1 MSSTVPPSIPP
12 VVPPSDAAQAPAGLT
27 TAPKTTR
34 TTAPGTALTTAE
46 AQASY
51 GPRSTRYL
59 AACTA
64 GLPTLETVRA
74 VRADAETWGR
84 GDASPAHYQGDID
97 RAREL
102 YAGLVGVG
110 VDRVAIGSQASVM
123 AAVLAASVP
132 DGREVVCVDGDF
144 TSMVF
149 PFLQQEHRGVRVRHV
164 PVSQLA
170 ASLTER
176 TWLVAFSLVQSATGE
191 IADAPAIRAAAAAV
205 GAFTLCD
212 TTQATGWLPVNAGD
226 FDATI
231 CHAYKWLG
239 APRGAAFLT
248 VRPALAEL
256 LRPVQA
262 GWFAGD
268 DPWAS
273 CYGPSMNLATDARRF
288 DVSPA
293 WPAWVGTRT
302 ALEFFARLDPA
313 AVHAHA
319 TGLGNALCAGLDLPQ
334 RDQAI
339 VTWADPAGTDLAR
352 LTAAGITASGR
363 AGRARVAFHLWNDAS
378 DVRAVLAAVAR

>member
-1 MSSTVPPSIPP
+1 MRSTVPSSVQPSAPTS
-12 VVPPSDAAQAPAGLT
+12 VPAPALTMAQARAAYSPT
-27 TAPKTTR
+27 T
-34 TTAPGTALTTAE
+34 
-46 AQASY
+46 
-51 GPRSTRYL
+51 TRYL
-59 AACTA
+59 AVCTS
-64 GLPTLETVRA
+64 GLPTLDTVRA
-74 VRADAETWGR
+74 LREDADTWGS
-84 GDASPAHYQGDID
+84 GMASPAHYQAEVD
-97 RAREL
+97 RARAL
-102 YAGLVGVG
+102 YAGLVGVDT
-110 VDRVAIGSQASVM
+110 DRVAIGSQASVM

-132 DGREVVCVDGDF
+132 AGREVVCVDGDF

-149 PFLQQEHRGVRVRHV
+149 PFLQQEHRGITVRHV
-164 PVSQLA
+164 PVARLA
-170 ASLTER
+170 DSLTER
-176 TWLVAFSLVQSATGE
+176 TWLVAFSLVQSSTGE

-212 TTQATGWLPVNAGD
+212 TTQATGWLPVQAGD

-248 VRPALAEL
+248 VLPALAEV

-273 CYGPSMNLATDARRF
+273 CYGPSMTLATDARRF

-293 WPAWVGTRT
+293 WPAWVGTRV
-302 ALEFFARLDPA
+302 ALEFFSSLDPA
-313 AVHAHA
+313 TVYAHD
-319 TGLGNALCAGLDLPQ
+319 TGLGNALCAGLGLPENN
-334 RDQAI
+334 QAI

-363 AGRARVAFHLWNDAS
+363 AGRARVAFHLWNTPA
-378 DVRAVLAAVAR
+378 DVSAVLAALTR

>member
-1 MSSTVPPSIPP
+1 MASSAST
-12 VVPPSDAAQAPAGLT
+12 PAST
-27 TAPKTTR
+27 QTPAVTQTP
-34 TTAPGTALTTAE
+34 ALTMAE
-46 AQASY
+46 ARAAYS
-51 GPRSTRYL
+51 PSATRYL

-64 GLPTLETVRA
+64 GLPTLDTVRA
-74 VRADAETWGR
+74 LHSDADTWRR
-84 GDASPAHYQGDID
+84 GGASPAHYQEEID
-97 RAREL
+97 RARAL
-102 YAGLVGVG
+102 YAGLVGVAS
-110 VDRVAIGSQASVM
+110 DRVAIGSQASVM

-132 DGREVVCVDGDF
+132 AGREVVCVDGDF

-149 PFLQQEHRGVRVRHV
+149 PFLQQEHRGITVRHV
-164 PVSQLA
+164 PVGELA
-170 ASLTER
+170 ATVSER

-212 TTQATGWLPVNAGD
+212 TTQATGWLPVNAAE

-248 VRPALAEL
+248 VRPELAEL
-256 LRPVQA
+256 LLPVQA
-262 GWFAGD
+262 GWFAGE

-273 CYGPSMNLATDARRF
+273 CYGPTMTLATDARRF

-293 WPAWVGTRT
+293 WPAWVGARV
-302 ALEFFARLDPA
+302 ALEFFSTLDAA
-313 AVHAHA
+313 AVHAHD
-319 TGLGNALCAGLDLPQ
+319 TGLGNALCAGLGLPQ

-339 VTWADPAGTDLAR
+339 ITWADPAGTDLAR

-363 AGRARVAFHLWNDAS
+363 AGRARVAFHLWNDTS
-378 DVRAVLAAVAR
+378 DVAEILSALAR

>member
-1 MSSTVPPSIPP
+1 MRSTASAPTPSG
-12 VVPPSDAAQAPAGLT
+12 PSASAPRLT
-27 TAPKTTR
+27 
-34 TTAPGTALTTAE
+34 LTE
-46 AQASY
+46 AQAAYS
-51 GPRSTRYL
+51 PSSTRYL

-64 GLPTLETVRA
+64 GRPTIDA
-74 VRADAETWGR
+74 VRALQADADIWGR
-84 GDASPAHYQGDID
+84 GDASPAHYQVDID
-97 RAREL
+97 RSRQL

-123 AAVLAASVP
+123 AALLAASVP
-132 DGREVVCVDGDF
+132 AGREVVCVDGDF

-149 PFLQQEHRGVRVRHV
+149 PFLQQEHRGISVRHV
-164 PVSQLA
+164 PVAELA
-170 ASLTER
+170 TSLTER

-212 TTQATGWLPVNAGD
+212 TTQATGWLPVHAAD
-226 FDATI
+226 FDTTI

-239 APRGAAFLT
+239 APRGTAFLT
-248 VRPALAEL
+248 VTPELAEL

-262 GWFAGD
+262 GWFAGE

-273 CYGPSMNLATDARRF
+273 CYGPMMTLATDARRF

-293 WPAWVGTRT
+293 WPAWVGTRV
-302 ALEFFARLDPA
+302 ALEFFTRLDPA
-313 AVHAHA
+313 EVHAHA
-319 TGLGNALCAGLDLPQ
+319 TGLGNALCAGLGLPQ

-339 VTWADPAGTDLAR
+339 VTWADPAGADLAR

-363 AGRARVAFHLWNDAS
+363 AGRARVAFHLWNTPD
-378 DVRAVLAAVAR
+378 DVSAVLTALAQSREP

>member
-1 MSSTVPPSIPP
+1 M
-12 VVPPSDAAQAPAGLT
+12 
-27 TAPKTTR
+27 R
-34 TTAPGTALTTAE
+34 TTASSSSPPPTPAAAPAARLTV
-46 AQASY
+46 AQAQAAY
-51 GPRSTRYL
+51 GPSSTRYL

-64 GLPTLETVRA
+64 GRPTLATVRA
-74 VRADAETWGR
+74 LQADAATWALGE
-84 GDASPAHYQGDID
+84 ASPAHYQGEID
-97 RAREL
+97 RARAL

-110 VDRVAIGSQASVM
+110 ADRVAIGSQASVM

-132 DGREVVCVDGDF
+132 AGREVLCVDGDF
-144 TSMVF
+144 SSMVF
-149 PFLQQEHRGVRVRHV
+149 PFLQQEHRGVTVRHV
-164 PVSQLA
+164 PVAGLA
-170 ASLTER
+170 AALTER

-212 TTQATGWLPVNAGD
+212 TTQATGWLPVAAGD

-273 CYGPSMNLATDARRF
+273 CYGPVMNLATDARRF

-293 WPAWVGTRT
+293 WPAWVGARV
-302 ALEFFARLDPA
+302 ALEFFAGLDPA
-313 AVHAHA
+313 GVYAHDS
-319 TGLGNALCAGLDLPQ
+319 GLGNALCAGLGLPP

-339 VTWADPAGTDLAR
+339 VTWADPAGADLAR

-363 AGRARVAFHLWNDAS
+363 AGRARVAFHVWNTPA
-378 DVRAVLAAVAR
+378 DVDAVLAALDR

>member
-1 MSSTVPPSIPP
+1 MQFSVPRPAPSQR
-12 VVPPSDAAQAPAGLT
+12 AAQPRPLASQSTPASLT
-27 TAPKTTR
+27 I
-34 TTAPGTALTTAE
+34 AE
-46 AQASY
+46 ARAAYS
-51 GPRSTRYL
+51 PTTTRYL
-59 AACTA
+59 AACTS
-64 GLPTLETVRA
+64 GLPTMETARA
-74 VRADAETWGR
+74 LRADAEIWGR
-84 GDASPAHYQGDID
+84 GEASPAHYQGDID

-102 YAGLVGVG
+102 YAGLVGVAA
-110 VDRVAIGSQASVM
+110 DRVAIGSQASVM

-132 DGREVVCVDGDF
+132 AGREVVCVDGDF

-149 PFLQQEHRGVRVRHV
+149 PFLQQEHRGVTVRHV

-170 ASLTER
+170 GSLTER

-191 IADAPAIRAAAAAV
+191 IADARAISAAAAAV

-231 CHAYKWLG
+231 CHSYKWLG

-248 VRPALAEL
+248 VLPGLAEV

-273 CYGPSMNLATDARRF
+273 CYGPIMHLANDARRF

-293 WPAWVGTRT
+293 WPAWVGARV
-302 ALEFFARLDPA
+302 ALDFFTRLDPA
-313 AVHAHA
+313 AVYAHNV
-319 TGLGNALCAGLDLPQ
+319 GLGNALSEALGLPV

-339 VTWADPAGTDLAR
+339 VTWSDADGTDLAR
-352 LTAAGITASGR
+352 LSADGITASGR
-363 AGRARVAFHLWNDAS
+363 AGRARVGFHIWNTAS
-378 DVRAVLAAVAR
+378 DVDAVLAALRA

>member
-1 MSSTVPPSIPP
+1 MQFSVTRPAPPQRPVAPLERDSLST
-12 VVPPSDAAQAPAGLT
+12 LT
-27 TAPKTTR
+27 M
-34 TTAPGTALTTAE
+34 AE
-46 AQASY
+46 AQGAYS
-51 GPRSTRYL
+51 PTTTRYL
-59 AACTA
+59 AACTS
-64 GLPTLETVRA
+64 GLPTRETVRA
-74 VRADAETWGR
+74 MRDDAESWGR
-84 GDASPAHYQGDID
+84 GEASPAHYQVHID

-110 VDRVAIGSQASVM
+110 ADRVAIGSQASVM

-132 DGREVVCVDGDF
+132 TGREVVCVDGDF

-149 PFLQQEHRGVRVRHV
+149 PFLQQEHRGVTVRHV
-164 PVSQLA
+164 PVDQLA
-170 ASLTER
+170 TALTER

-191 IADAPAIRAAAAAV
+191 IADAPAVRAAAAAV

-248 VRPALAEL
+248 VLPGFAAV

-273 CYGPSMNLATDARRF
+273 CYGPRMHLANDARRF

-293 WPAWVGTRT
+293 WPAWVGARV

-313 AVHAHA
+313 AAYAHNVD
-319 TGLGNALCAGLDLPQ
+319 LGNTLCDALGLPV
-334 RDQAI
+334 RNQAI

-352 LTAAGITASGR
+352 LTTAGITASGR
-363 AGRARVAFHLWNDAS
+363 AGRARVGFHLWNTPS
-378 DVRAVLAAVAR
+378 DVAAVLTALAR

>member
-1 MSSTVPPSIPP
+1 M
-12 VVPPSDAAQAPAGLT
+12 
-27 TAPKTTR
+27 
-34 TTAPGTALTTAE
+34 AE
-46 AQASY
+46 ARAAYS
-51 GPRSTRYL
+51 PTSTRYL
-59 AACTA
+59 AACTS
-64 GLPTLETVRA
+64 GLPTLDTVRA
-74 VRADAETWGR
+74 LREDADIWGN
-84 GDASPAHYQGDID
+84 GLASPAHYQVEVD
-97 RAREL
+97 RARAL
-102 YAGLVGVG
+102 YARLVGVG
-110 VDRVAIGSQASVM
+110 TDRVSIGSQASVM

-132 DGREVVCVDGDF
+132 AGREVVCVDGDF

-149 PFLQQEHRGVRVRHV
+149 PFLQQEHRGITVRHV
-164 PVSQLA
+164 PVAELA

-176 TWLVAFSLVQSATGE
+176 TWLVAFSLVQSGTGE

-212 TTQATGWLPVNAGD
+212 TTQATGWLPVRAGD

-248 VRPALAEL
+248 VLPALAEV

-273 CYGPSMNLATDARRF
+273 CYGPGMNLATDARRF

-293 WPAWVGTRT
+293 WPAWVGTRV
-302 ALEFFARLDPA
+302 ALEFFSSLDPA
-313 AVHAHA
+313 AVYAHD
-319 TGLGNALCAGLDLPQ
+319 TGLGNALCAGLGLPQ

-352 LTAAGITASGR
+352 LGAAGITASGR
-363 AGRARVAFHLWNDAS
+363 AGRARVAFHLWNTRA
-378 DVRAVLAAVAR
+378 DVDAVLAALAR

>member
-1 MSSTVPPSIPP
+1 MPDSTPSF
-12 VVPPSDAAQAPAGLT
+12 VAAPAAPARESAATPAAPSSRLT
-27 TAPKTTR
+27 M
-34 TTAPGTALTTAE
+34 AE
-46 AQASY
+46 AQAAY
-51 GPRSTRYL
+51 PPLDRRYL
-59 AACTA
+59 AACTS
-64 GLPTLETVRA
+64 GLPTSETVA
-74 VRADAETWGR
+74 ALHADADTWGR
-84 GDASPAHYQGDID
+84 GAASPAHYQPEID

-110 VDRVAIGSQASVM
+110 ADRVAIGSQASVM

-132 DGREVVCVDGDF
+132 AGREVVCVDGDF
-144 TSMVF
+144 SSMVF
-149 PFLQQEHRGVRVRHV
+149 PFLQQEHRGVTVRHV
-164 PVSQLA
+164 PVSELPGA
-170 ASLTER
+170 LTER

-191 IADAPAIRAAAAAV
+191 VADAPAIRAAAAAV

-212 TTQATGWLPVNAGD
+212 TTQAAGWLPVHAGD

-248 VRPALAEL
+248 VLPALAEL

-268 DPWAS
+268 NPWAS
-273 CYGPSMNLATDARRF
+273 CYGPTMNLAADARRF

-293 WPAWVGTRT
+293 WPAWVGTRV

-313 AVHAHA
+313 TVYEHNV
-319 TGLGNALCAGLDLPQ
+319 GLANTLCEALDLPQ
-334 RDQAI
+334 RNQAI
-339 VTWADPAGTDLAR
+339 ITWADASGTDLAR

-363 AGRARVAFHLWNDAS
+363 AGRARVAFHLWNTPD
-378 DVRAVLAAVAR
+378 DVDAVLAALPR

>member
-1 MSSTVPPSIPP
+1 MQFSAMSPAPTPRAAPPRTLADES
-12 VVPPSDAAQAPAGLT
+12 SPASVT
-27 TAPKTTR
+27 I
-34 TTAPGTALTTAE
+34 AE
-46 AQASY
+46 AQAAYS
-51 GPRSTRYL
+51 PSTTRYL
-59 AACTA
+59 AACTS
-64 GLPTLETVRA
+64 GLPTTETVRA
-74 VRADAETWGR
+74 LRDDAETWGR
-84 GDASPAHYQGDID
+84 GQASPAHYQVHVD

-110 VDRVAIGSQASVM
+110 ADRVAIGSQASVM

-132 DGREVVCVDGDF
+132 AGREVVCVDGDF

-149 PFLQQEHRGVRVRHV
+149 PFLQQDHRGVTVRHV
-164 PVSQLA
+164 PVSRLA
-170 ASLTER
+170 ESLTAD

-226 FDATI
+226 YDATI

-248 VRPALAEL
+248 VLPRLAEV

-273 CYGPSMNLATDARRF
+273 CYGPAMNLATDARRF

-293 WPAWVGTRT
+293 WPAWVGARV

-313 AVHAHA
+313 AVYAHN
-319 TGLGNALCAGLDLPQ
+319 TGLGNALCAGLTLAQ

-339 VTWADPAGTDLAR
+339 VTWADPSGVDLTR
-352 LTAAGITASGR
+352 LTNAGITASGR
-363 AGRARVAFHLWNDAS
+363 AGRARVGFHIWNTAA
-378 DVRAVLAAVAR
+378 DVDAVLDALRA

>member
-1 MSSTVPPSIPP
+1 MQFSVTSP
-12 VVPPSDAAQAPAGLT
+12 APTQG
-27 TAPKTTR
+27 TAPR
-34 TTAPGTALTTAE
+34 RPLAPESTPAPLTLAE
-46 AQASY
+46 AQAAYS
-51 GPRSTRYL
+51 PTTTRYL
-59 AACTA
+59 AACTS
-64 GLPTLETVRA
+64 GLPTIETARA
-74 VRADAETWGR
+74 LRADAEAWGR
-84 GDASPAHYQGDID
+84 GEASPAHYQVHVD

-102 YAGLVGVG
+102 YAGLVEVG
-110 VDRVAIGSQASVM
+110 ADQVAIGSQASVM

-132 DGREVVCVDGDF
+132 AGREVVCVDGDF

-149 PFLQQEHRGVRVRHV
+149 PFLQQQHRGVTVRHV

-170 ASLTER
+170 GSLTER

-191 IADAPAIRAAAAAV
+191 RADAPAIRAAAAAV

-212 TTQATGWLPVNAGD
+212 TTQAAGWLPVNAGD

-248 VRPALAEL
+248 VLPGLAEV

-273 CYGPSMNLATDARRF
+273 CYGPNMHLANDARRF

-293 WPAWVGTRT
+293 WPAWVGARV

-313 AVHAHA
+313 SIYAHN

-339 VTWADPAGTDLAR
+339 VTWADPSGVALAR
-352 LTAAGITASGR
+352 LTDAGITASGR
-363 AGRARVAFHLWNDAS
+363 AGRARVGFHIWNTPS
-378 DVRAVLAAVAR
+378 DVDAVLAALRPSRGP

>member
-1 MSSTVPPSIPP
+1 MHISVTSPAQTPRAAPPRPPAAESTPT
-12 VVPPSDAAQAPAGLT
+12 LT
-27 TAPKTTR
+27 MV
-34 TTAPGTALTTAE
+34 E
-46 AQASY
+46 AQAAYS
-51 GPRSTRYL
+51 PTATRYL
-59 AACTA
+59 AACTS
-64 GLPTLETVRA
+64 GLPTIETVRA
-74 VRADAETWGR
+74 LRDDTETWGR
-84 GDASPAHYQGDID
+84 GQASPAHYQEHVD

-102 YAGLVGVG
+102 YARLVGVG
-110 VDRVAIGSQASVM
+110 ADRVAIGSQASVM

-132 DGREVVCVDGDF
+132 AGREVVCVDGDF
-144 TSMVF
+144 SSMVF
-149 PFLQQEHRGVRVRHV
+149 PFLQQEDRGVTVRHV

-170 ASLTER
+170 ESLTER

-191 IADAPAIRAAAAAV
+191 IADASAIRAAAAAV

-212 TTQATGWLPVNAGD
+212 TTQAVGWLPVNAAD
-226 FDATI
+226 FDATV

-248 VRPALAEL
+248 VLPGLADL

-273 CYGPSMNLATDARRF
+273 CYGPAMNLATDARRF

-293 WPAWVGTRT
+293 WPAWVGTRV
-302 ALEFFARLDPA
+302 ALEFFARLDPS
-313 AVHAHA
+313 AVYAHNV
-319 TGLGNALCAGLDLPQ
+319 GLGNALCDARGLPV

-363 AGRARVAFHLWNDAS
+363 AGRARVAFHLWNTPA
-378 DVRAVLAAVAR
+378 DVAAVLAALAH

>member
-1 MSSTVPPSIPP
+1 MSSTIPTT
-12 VVPPSDAAQAPAGLT
+12 DRTRGAAQAARLAD
-27 TAPKTTR
+27 APM
-34 TTAPGTALTTAE
+34 PALTITE
-46 AQASY
+46 AQDAYS
-51 GPRSTRYL
+51 PTATRYL
-59 AACTA
+59 SACTS
-64 GLPTLETVRA
+64 GLPTIDTVQALRD
-74 VRADAETWGR
+74 DAAAWGR
-84 GDASPAHYQGDID
+84 GEVSPAQYQGHID

-102 YAGLVGVG
+102 YAGLVEVG
-110 VDRVAIGSQASVM
+110 ADRVAIGSQASVM

-132 DGREVVCVDGDF
+132 EGREVVCVDGDF

-149 PFLQQEHRGVRVRHV
+149 PFLQQAHRGVTVRHV
-164 PVSQLA
+164 PVPQLA
-170 ASLTER
+170 DSLTEN

-212 TTQATGWLPVNAGD
+212 TTQAVGWLPVNAGD

-248 VRPALAEL
+248 VLPAIAAL

-262 GWFAGD
+262 GWFAGA

-273 CYGPSMNLATDARRF
+273 CYGPAMNLADDARRF

-293 WPAWVGTRT
+293 WPAWVGARV
-302 ALEFFARLDPA
+302 ALEFFSRLDPA
-313 AVHAHA
+313 EVYAHSVA
-319 TGLGNALCAGLDLPQ
+319 LGNSLCEALGLPV

-339 VTWADPAGTDLAR
+339 VTWADPTGADLAR

-363 AGRARVAFHLWNDAS
+363 AGRARVAFHVWNTPA
-378 DVRAVLAAVAR
+378 DVAAVLAALPASQA

>member
-1 MSSTVPPSIPP
+1 MRSTVPSTVPP
-12 VVPPSDAAQAPAGLT
+12 VAPAP
-27 TAPKTTR
+27 APTMPQVR
-34 TTAPGTALTTAE
+34 AAYAPTN
-46 AQASY
+46 
-51 GPRSTRYL
+51 TRYL
-59 AACTA
+59 AACTS
-64 GLPTLETVRA
+64 GLPTLDTVRA
-74 VRADAETWGR
+74 LREDAGMWGS
-84 GDASPAHYQGDID
+84 GLASPAHYQAEID
-97 RAREL
+97 RARAL

-110 VDRVAIGSQASVM
+110 TDRVAIGSQASVM

-132 DGREVVCVDGDF
+132 EGCEVVCVDGDF

-149 PFLQQEHRGVRVRHV
+149 PFLQQEHRGITVRHV
-164 PVSQLA
+164 PVAQLA

-176 TWLVAFSLVQSATGE
+176 TWLVAFSLVQSGTGV

-212 TTQATGWLPVNAGD
+212 TTQATGWLPVHAGD

-248 VRPALAEL
+248 VLPALGEV

-273 CYGPSMNLATDARRF
+273 CYGPTMTLATDARRF

-293 WPAWVGTRT
+293 WPAWVGTRV
-302 ALEFFARLDPA
+302 ALEFFSSLDSA
-313 AVHAHA
+313 AVYAHD
-319 TGLGNALCAGLDLPQ
+319 TGLGNALCAGLGLPEHN
-334 RDQAI
+334 QAI

-363 AGRARVAFHLWNDAS
+363 AGRARVAFHLWNDPT
-378 DVRAVLAAVAR
+378 DVAAVLAALGR